1 MEDEREKMSKR
12 ALASK
17 KKREEGLICHF
28 IIFTASFA
36 AEEENIGSLLAII
49 TMNGHKN
56 PTLFY
61 DLLPALSLCLDL
73 IRYLNLLQRLG
84 KVP

>member
-1 MEDEREKMSKR
+1 MAKPSWKWKMRKKMSERER
-12 ALASK
+12 
-17 KKREEGLICHF
+17 EGLICHF

-36 AEEENIGSLLAII
+36 AEQENIGSLLAII

-61 DLLPALSLCLDL
+61 DPLLFL
-73 IRYLNLLQRLG
+73 
-84 KVP
+84 

>member
-1 MEDEREKMSKR
+1 MAKAMAKPSWKWKMRKKMSERER
-12 ALASK
+12 
-17 KKREEGLICHF
+17 EGLICHF

-36 AEEENIGSLLAII
+36 AEQENIGSLLAII

-61 DLLPALSLCLDL
+61 DPPPPSLAL
-73 IRYLNLLQRLG
+73 
-84 KVP
+84 